1 MPSAGPTRRRADAER
16 NTAAI
21 LDAAAEL
28 LARAPDVGVG
38 DIAKAAG
45 VGRVTVY
52 AHFPSREDL
61 VRAVLARAIEES
73 MAAIAGA
80 ASSDGPAEEAF
91 SRLVRDGWPV
101 LSRYGR
107 LHEAAVRA
115 LPAEE
120 VREHHDRPLE
130 AVRALVERGRADG
143 AFRTDLDT
151 DWLVTTVYALL
162 HAAADEVAA
171 GKLDRGRAA
180 GVLRTTLLSVLRPAP
195 SGTGPESA

>member
-21 LDAAAEL
+21 LDAATDL

-61 VRAVLARAIEES
+61 VRAVLTRAIEAS
-73 MAAIAGA
+73 MSAIGGAGD
-80 ASSDGPAEEAF
+80 DGPPEEAF
-91 SRLVRDGWPV
+91 ARLVRDGWPV

-107 LHEAAVRA
+107 LLEAA
-115 LPAEE
+115 
-120 VREHHDRPLE
+120 
-130 AVRALVERGRADG
+130 
-143 AFRTDLDT
+143 
-151 DWLVTTVYALL
+151 
-162 HAAADEVAA
+162 
-171 GKLDRGRAA
+171 
-180 GVLRTTLLSVLRPAP
+180 
-195 SGTGPESA
+195 